1 MNLSQT
7 GNDYVEFDNITKDIS
22 KLLFTDLNGIL
33 KARLSAV
40 IPNRSGNNFG
50 NENAPISAKYDCR
63 IKLQYHKNVMSSVE
77 EGMIFAVRNFK
88 NKNLQ
93 SKDDGQ
99 LKQIYTLLVAS
110 RIWPDH
116 YGLRGISD
124 HTYYPMQ
131 FEVIEQSVEDWDTDD
146 KSTMMIQ
153 LSTIPINYDLV
164 VTIDQNKDNEKE
176 IKYEYVRGFSY
187 PIIGDSVF
195 LLNAK
200 TVSQMY
206 NQKVLKKMNVQMDSL
221 PLEVQKSLKI
231 GTIKMFEDLEDKIP
245 IYINFD
251 NLVRYH
257 FGIFAFTGGG
267 KSNLLSNLLR
277 KILKNTAD
285 TKIILFDISCEYPFL
300 LADIFADRSIKSK
313 IILENKVINTDQFY
327 VSVVKPR
334 EFEDDERAKKGL
346 DDIFEKGLVTNF
358 VKPYSVTPKCKE
370 VLNELNDLKNEVGG
384 KPHYLDAINQIHNTI
399 FQHMVSNKL
408 TESSFIDETFVTVL
422 SVCAT
427 EAIKTFKVNDKSG
440 LYAWAFSRG
449 TLVSRLKKQ
458 DKDGDSDREEGE
470 ENIAGTKP
478 YDEGMTEDDILELL
492 EGDTRL
498 VCISISD
505 PYTIKELS
513 ISITQEILKRRKRQF
528 KVKPHILF
536 VFDEAQEFIRD
547 LSNARG
553 IDRECSEGIETLL
566 RQGRKYGLGG
576 CIATQRIAYLNTSA
590 LQQLHTYFVGT
601 LPRPYDRNV
610 VSNTFTIDN
619 GILEKTLEFA
629 PGEWLLSSYIA
640 TGIENVPIFIKS
652 DNSEKNI
659 EYYLNS

>member
-1 MNLSQT
+1 
-7 GNDYVEFDNITKDIS
+7 
-22 KLLFTDLNGIL
+22 
-33 KARLSAV
+33 
-40 IPNRSGNNFG
+40 
-50 NENAPISAKYDCR
+50 
-63 IKLQYHKNVMSSVE
+63 
-77 EGMIFAVRNFK
+77 
-88 NKNLQ
+88 
-93 SKDDGQ
+93 
-99 LKQIYTLLVAS
+99 
-110 RIWPDH
+110 
-116 YGLRGISD
+116 
-124 HTYYPMQ
+124 
-131 FEVIEQSVEDWDTDD
+131 
-146 KSTMMIQ
+146 
-153 LSTIPINYDLV
+153 
-164 VTIDQNKDNEKE
+164 
-176 IKYEYVRGFSY
+176 
-187 PIIGDSVF
+187 
-195 LLNAK
+195 
-200 TVSQMY
+200 
-206 NQKVLKKMNVQMDSL
+206 
-221 PLEVQKSLKI
+221 
-231 GTIKMFEDLEDKIP
+231 MFEDSDDKIP

-300 LADIFADRSIKSK
+300 LADIFADDSIKSK

-334 EFEDDERAKKGL
+334 EFEDDERSKKGL
-346 DDIFEKGLVTNF
+346 DDIFEKGIVTNF

-408 TESSFIDETFVTVL
+408 TESSFIDENFVTVL

-458 DKDGDSDREEGE
+458 GKDDDSDREEK
-470 ENIAGTKP
+470 ENIAATKP

-513 ISITQEILKRRKRQF
+513 ISITQEMLKRRKRQF

-640 TGIENVPIFIKS
+640 TGIENVPIFIKA

-659 EYYLNS
+659 KLYLNL